1 MTDFLHLPIAT
12 GLETAPGVGSKMAE
26 LPSMARSSVTRNCVI
41 DEIVTLGFATL

>member
-12 GLETAPGVGSKMAE
+12 GLETAPSVGSEEGLVAIHGQE
-26 LPSMARSSVTRNCVI
+26 LRDPELVI